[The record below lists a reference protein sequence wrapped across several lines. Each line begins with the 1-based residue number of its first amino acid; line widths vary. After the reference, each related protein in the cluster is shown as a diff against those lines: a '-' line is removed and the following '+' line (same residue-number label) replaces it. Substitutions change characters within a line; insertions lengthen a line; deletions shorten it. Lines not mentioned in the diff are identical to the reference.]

1 MSMKTLFEKLAL
13 IPAILL
19 LILGLLT
26 FIDVTGRNLFAAP
39 LRGSFDIISY
49 LVAAVVFTS
58 APFIARSRGH
68 IVVDLLDPLYSP
80 RARQIRNGIIE
91 IICAGS
97 MLLLCWWVGVYA
109 WEAYEFDRVSPDIS
123 IPIWPVAG
131 LCSLTSFITALI
143 HLGLAISDFRGKE

>member
-13 IPAILL
+13 IPALLL

-26 FIDVTGRNLFAAP
+26 FIDVVGRNVFTAP

-49 LVAAVVFTS
+49 LVAVVVFTS
-58 APFIARSRGH
+58 APFIARARGH

-80 RARQIRNGIIE
+80 RARRIRDGLIE
-91 IICAGS
+91 VICGGA
-97 MLLLCWWVGVYA
+97 MLLLCWWIGIYA
-109 WEAYEFDRVSPDIS
+109 WEAYQFDRVSPDIS

-131 LCSLTSFITALI
+131 LCSVTSFMTALI
-143 HLGLAISDFRGKE
+143 HFGLAISDFRGKE